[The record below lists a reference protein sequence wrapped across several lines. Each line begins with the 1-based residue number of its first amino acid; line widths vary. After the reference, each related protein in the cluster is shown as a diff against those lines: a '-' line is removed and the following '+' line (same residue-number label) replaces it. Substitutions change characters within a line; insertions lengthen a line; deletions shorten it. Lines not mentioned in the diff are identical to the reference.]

1 MLSPIDAARRWQLW
15 LSIAA
20 CFVFLMACAG
30 DPPAPPPT
38 PTPLSAEAQLGK
50 EVFSANCAICHATSP
65 DTIIRG
71 PTMAGL
77 VPRSGERV
85 PNEDARTYIY
95 SSIMWPSDFV
105 VEDFEDVMP
114 STFSKTLTGEELDA
128 VVAYLLTFE

>member
-1 MLSPIDAARRWQLW
+1 MVSSFNAARRGQLA
-15 LSIAA
+15 LSLAA
-20 CFVFLMACAG
+20 CFVFLVACASE
-30 DPPAPPPT
+30 PPPPPS

-50 EVFSANCAICHATSP
+50 EVFSANCAICHATAP

-77 VPRSGERV
+77 VPRAGERI

-95 SSIMWPSDFV
+95 NSIMRPSDFV

-114 STFSKTLTGEELDA
+114 STFAKTLTGEELDA
-128 VVAYLLTFE
+128 VVAYLLTFD